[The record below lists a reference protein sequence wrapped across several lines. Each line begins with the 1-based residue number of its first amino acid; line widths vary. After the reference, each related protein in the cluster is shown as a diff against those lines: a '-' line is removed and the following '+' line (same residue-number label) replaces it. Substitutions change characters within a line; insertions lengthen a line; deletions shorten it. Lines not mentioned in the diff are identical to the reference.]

1 MSDSAFDLPGALPW
15 VPMTPTAALLRGF
28 DFGIDE
34 EDAAGG
40 ETAAD
45 VSASPALVSQPVEG
59 AQQRQGF
66 LIGALGL
73 MVGYAQGSDLTEMPR
88 VHRLPHAPAW
98 FAGICNLHGAL
109 VPVFDLALRLG
120 VERDARARPMLLV
133 LGHGADAAG
142 MVVDGIPTRLRFT
155 ADALADAATVP
166 DLLDG
171 LVTRAALIGERLWF
185 DLDVPALLA
194 ELERALGPPQ

>member
-1 MSDSAFDLPGALPW
+1 MSDSAFDLPGAIAW
-15 VPMTPTAALLRGF
+15 VPVTPTAALLRGF
-28 DFGIDE
+28 DFGLD
-34 EDAAGG
+34 EDAADGQTPV
-40 ETAAD
+40 EA
-45 VSASPALVSQPVEG
+45 SASPALVSQPVEG

-66 LIGALGL
+66 LIGPLGL
-73 MVGYAQGSDLTEMPR
+73 MVDYAHGSELTEMPR

-120 VERDARARPMLLV
+120 VERGARAKPMLLV

-155 ADALADAATVP
+155 ADELTDAASVP
-166 DLLDG
+166 ELLEG
-171 LVTRAALIGERLWF
+171 LVMRAALIGERLWF
-185 DLDVPALLA
+185 DLDAPALLSA
-194 ELERALGPPQ
+194 LEQSLGAPQ